1 MTQKELLYIEDAIG
15 HESNI
20 IAICEDIIS
29 KLKDESLISF
39 LESEVKRHKSMKKK
53 LMNMLEVKCDE

>member
-15 HESNI
+15 HECNI

-29 KLKDESLISF
+29 KLENMDLVNF
-39 LESEVKRHKSMKKK
+39 LETETKKHKSMKKK
-53 LMNMLEVKCDE
+53 LMSMLEVKCDE